1 MAKIKCNH
9 CGDILEGDMKGTYIQ
24 CSCGRCAIDE
34 TPYYWRIIGNGED
47 FEVLEPE
54 ETREEFENDI
64 WKSESKED
72 GEDKEVKS

>member
-1 MAKIKCNH
+1 MVKIKCNH

-47 FEVLEPE
+47 FEVIEPK
-54 ETREEFENDI
+54 ETREEFENEKRKQEEDR
-64 WKSESKED
+64 ENKEAD
-72 GEDKEVKS
+72 L